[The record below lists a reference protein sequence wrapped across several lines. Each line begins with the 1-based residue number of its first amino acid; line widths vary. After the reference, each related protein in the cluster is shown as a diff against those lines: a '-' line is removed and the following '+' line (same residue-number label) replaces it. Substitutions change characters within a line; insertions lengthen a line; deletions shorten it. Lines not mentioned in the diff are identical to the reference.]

1 MTEEMMNLK
10 GLIAKAPDADIL
22 REMIGFAAER
32 LMELEVEGQS
42 RGGLWRVVPRCKS
55 ASSQIAQARGPPGR
69 GRDRCAGLYRILCLV
84 SQLACDLR
92 REVL

>member
-1 MTEEMMNLK
+1 MTDKMMSRR
-10 GLIAKAPDADIL
+10 GLLEKSADADLL